1 MPFQESSSH
10 QQGYRDSGGG
20 RRTTN
25 KFVYQ
30 KKGDRLNPKEKVNK
44 PFSQQFP
51 LLIPDSDLQNVHPF
65 IKKSI
70 PGNENTSGPSSRK
83 TKIVSKVLGKINQRP
98 KDIGHYTRV
107 SDTLQ
112 KKTLPKIKNSE
123 GDRHVQGSEDSGK
136 PGDFRYIEKKAI
148 RECQPHP
155 NQFVSTL
162 FLVSQEGWGQSSC
175 DKPKKI
181 EQVNPLSTL
190 QDGSFALCEV
200 HVATRR
206 LHVQIRHEGCLLF
219 GSLTQKLQ
227 GQSSFS
233 MVREALRIPLS
244 VFWLRT
250 SSKNFYQN
258 FKSASIPNKEI
269 EYQNSYLS
277 RRYVVAGKV
286 NQGGSDSNRYSDFLV
301 ATSKICSQPQKFHS
315 DSPTK
320 SIVFRSVSGFSQH
333 GIVFY
338 SRETDESEQPM
349 FGDVQDKESVNFTI
363 DKAHRS
369 FKFNSTSRV
378 TCTTSISVFT
388 TNLCRITQS
397 RPFIST

>member
-1 MPFQESSSH
+1 MPFQESPSH

-30 KKGDRLNPKEKVNK
+30 KKGDRLNRKEKVSVITS
-44 PFSQQFP
+44 PFLHNLEFP

-70 PGNENTSGPSSRK
+70 PGNKNTSDSSSRK
-83 TKIVSKVLGKINQRP
+83 TKILSKVLGKINQRP
-98 KDIGHYTRV
+98 KDIGQYTRV

-123 GDRHVQGSEDSGK
+123 GDRHVQGSEDYGK

-175 DKPKKI
+175 DKLKKI
-181 EQVNPLSTL
+181 EQVDPLSTL

-200 HVATRR
+200 HVAARR

-219 GSLTQKLQ
+219 VSLTQKLQ

-250 SSKNFYQN
+250 SPKNFYQKVPISLIRRLN
-258 FKSASIPNKEI
+258 IRIVIYLDDMLLLGRSIKEVLIATDTAIFLLQHLGFAVNLKNSILIPQQKI
-269 EYQNSYLS
+269 EFLGLLLDSLNMSLS
-277 RRYVVAGKV
+277 FSPGKLMKV
-286 NQGGSDSNRYSDFLV
+286 N
-301 ATSKICSQPQKFHS
+301 SQCL
-315 DSPTK
+315 
-320 SIVFRSVSGFSQH
+320 
-333 GIVFY
+333 
-338 SRETDESEQPM
+338 EM
-349 FGDVQDKESVNFTI
+349 
-363 DKAHRS
+363 
-369 FKFNSTSRV
+369 
-378 TCTTSISVFT
+378 
-388 TNLCRITQS
+388 
-397 RPFIST
+397 